1 MKQSTPEQRKKSF
14 LFRFV
19 ISYYVILIIP
29 FLLVIFTLR
38 TAEGVIMRQSNKEV
52 QTALVQA

>member
-38 TAEGVIMRQSNKEV
+38 TAGGVIIRQSN
-52 QTALVQA
+52 